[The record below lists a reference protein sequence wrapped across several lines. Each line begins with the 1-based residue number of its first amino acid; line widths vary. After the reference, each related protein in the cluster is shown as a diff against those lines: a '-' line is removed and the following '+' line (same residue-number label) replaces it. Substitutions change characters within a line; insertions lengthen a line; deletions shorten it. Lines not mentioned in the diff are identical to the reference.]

1 MFFRID
7 HRSVLQLVFNIRVKF
22 DHIKPKY
29 NSHRFVS
36 CNVAQVL
43 HCVGLETRIK
53 NKLPIDDL
61 VPVHVKGVH
70 VKNKVVD
77 HDVFVIQVG
86 LSKFVHFLLVGQ
98 AV

>member
-22 DHIKPKY
+22 DLIKPNN
-29 NSHRFVS
+29 NSHRFVAS
-36 CNVAQVL
+36 NVAQVL